1 MFCARKREEEKTK
14 VKMKKTEETSGVKE
28 ESGHLLAMD
37 ASAFDSI
44 CR

>member
-1 MFCARKREEEKTK
+1 LREKEGRGENESKR
-14 VKMKKTEETSGVKE
+14 KKTERLLGVKE